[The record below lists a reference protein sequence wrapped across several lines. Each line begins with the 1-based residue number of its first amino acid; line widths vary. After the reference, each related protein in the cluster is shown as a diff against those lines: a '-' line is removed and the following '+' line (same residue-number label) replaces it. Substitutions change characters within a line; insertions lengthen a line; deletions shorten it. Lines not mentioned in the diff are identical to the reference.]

1 MEKDKQITKVVF
13 RKFKDNNEII
23 ALFPKEVF
31 EHNFS
36 VLSYMHIGQ
45 HSEADYTHVINQTSP
60 ATEEEYEDLKD
71 ELENQVGYNLKVL
84 KKASVRF

>member
-1 MEKDKQITKVVF
+1 MEKDKEITKVVF
-13 RKFKDNNEII
+13 RKFKDNDEII
-23 ALFPKEVF
+23 ALFPETAYSR
-31 EHNFS
+31 NYT

-45 HSEADYTHVINQTSP
+45 HGEADYTHVINQTSP
-60 ATEEEYEDLKD
+60 ATEEEYVDLKD